1 MFNPVEKY
9 GFSHDQ
15 LLPILD
21 YLHSQGII
29 YRDLKPENLLLDA
42 SGYVKM
48 VSTKCQNQL
57 QYHVA
62 FDFLLLLM

>member
-1 MFNPVEKY
+1 MFFHLNNE
-9 GFSHDQ
+9 FSIYNFQTIWNNNISHGH
-15 LLPILD
+15 IFIISD

-48 VSTKCQNQL
+48 VSTK
-57 QYHVA
+57 
-62 FDFLLLLM
+62 